1 MVLRDT
7 IQTNERELR
16 RWDHALVNEMVDA
29 VVFSLRALEP
39 WMPWALTSL
48 GANEMRMAS
57 AKGRND
63 FDEGKAWNYGLFWRN
78 SGQFVESAGCT
89 VKTIVIVPRLA
100 TGSERTGP
108 KRAGPP
114 SPPAR
119 SSRR

>member
-1 MVLRDT
+1 MTRFFVRLCRSEAAPRRPHTRAMVLRDT

-48 GANEMRMAS
+48 GANDRRMAS

-63 FDEGKAWNYGLFWRN
+63 FDEGKAWNDGL
-78 SGQFVESAGCT
+78 SGE
-89 VKTIVIVPRLA
+89 I
-100 TGSERTGP
+100 
-108 KRAGPP
+108 
-114 SPPAR
+114 PA
-119 SSRR
+119 